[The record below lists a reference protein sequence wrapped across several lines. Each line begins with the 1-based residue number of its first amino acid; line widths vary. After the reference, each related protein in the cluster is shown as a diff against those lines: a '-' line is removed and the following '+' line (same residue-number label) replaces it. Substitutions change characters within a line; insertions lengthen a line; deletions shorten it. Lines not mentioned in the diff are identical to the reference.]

1 MKRSKWLKSI
11 GLAAT
16 VFFGGILAGCG
27 GADQNEKSADQ
38 TSTGGAQDE
47 IVEVR
52 LSAWGSSPTEQ
63 RIFEET
69 LEAFEAKHPHIKVKL
84 DIIADQYM
92 DVMRTRLIGGQAA
105 DVFFLDAFEAP
116 GLMATGVLEPLDDY
130 VTDDFDV
137 ADFEEP
143 LLNAF
148 KYDGV
153 TYGFPK
159 DTSTLALF
167 YNLDL
172 FEEAGLE
179 RAPETWEELEEYAK
193 MIKEE
198 TGVHGFGIVPDLA
211 RNVFLAESKGGK
223 VATDNRASFGTPEV
237 VEGLQTLLDMRNVV
251 ESAASPADVGANWG
265 GEMFGQGRA
274 AMMIEGNWAITFLED
289 TFPNTNYATAEI
301 PTVDGQNGSMA
312 YTVAYVMNRE
322 SDVKDEAWELIS
334 WLTGKE
340 GMKKWTGAG
349 FAFPTRSSVAE
360 ELGLLEDEIRAPF
373 ARAATYATVW
383 ADDTNL
389 PIIMNN
395 FNNEFLSAF
404 LGQKS
409 LEDALKEAERVAN
422 NEIEN

>member
-1 MKRSKWLKSI
+1 MKKSKWLTSI

-16 VFFGGILAGCG
+16 IAFGGLLTGCG
-27 GADQNEKSADQ
+27 TDEKSGVDANG
-38 TSTGGAQDE
+38 STEKGNE
-47 IVEVR
+47 VVELT
-52 LSAWGSSPTEQ
+52 LSSWGSSPTEQ

-69 LEAFEAKHPHIKVKL
+69 LKAFEEEHPHIKVKL

-92 DVMRTRLIGGQAA
+92 DVLRTRLIGNTAA

-116 GLMATGVLEPLDDY
+116 ALMATGVLEPLDEY
-130 VTDDFDV
+130 VTEDFDV
-137 ADFEEP
+137 VDFEDP

-179 RAPETWEELEEYAK
+179 RAPKTWEELVGYAK
-193 MIKEE
+193 ILKEE

-223 VATDNRASFGTPEV
+223 IATDNRASFGTPEV
-237 VEGLQTLLDMRNVV
+237 VEALQTLIDMRNVDG
-251 ESAASPADVGANWG
+251 SAASPADVGANWG

-274 AMMIEGNWAITFLED
+274 AMMFEGNWTISFLED

-301 PTVDGQNGSMA
+301 PMIDDNKGSMA
-312 YTVAYVMNRE
+312 FTVAYAMNKNTE
-322 SDVKDEAWELIS
+322 YKDEAWELIS

-340 GMKKWTGAG
+340 GMKKWTGSG
-349 FAFPTRSSVAE
+349 FVFPSRASVAE
-360 ELGLLEDEIRAPF
+360 ELGLFEDEIRAPF
-373 ARAATYATVW
+373 AHATTYATVW

-389 PIIMNN
+389 PIINNN

-422 NEIEN
+422 SEIE

>member
-11 GLAAT
+11 GLAAA
-16 VFFGGILAGCG
+16 VFFGGVLAGCG
-27 GADQNEKSADQ
+27 GADEKETSPDK

-47 IVEVR
+47 IVEVT

-69 LEAFEAKHPHIKVKL
+69 LEAFEAEHPHIKVKL

-92 DVMRTRLIGGQAA
+92 DVMRTRLIGGQAG

-116 GLMATGVLEPLDDY
+116 GLMATGVLEPLDGY

-143 LLNAF
+143 LLDAF

-167 YNLDL
+167 YNVDL

-193 MIKEE
+193 IIKEE

-223 VATDNRASFGTPEV
+223 VATDNRASFGTSEV
-237 VEGLQTLLDMRNVV
+237 AEGLITLIDMRNID
-251 ESAASPADVGANWG
+251 ESGASPADVGANWG
-265 GEMFGQGRA
+265 GEMFGQERA
-274 AMMIEGNWAITFLED
+274 AMMIEGNWTITFLED

-340 GMKKWTGAG
+340 GMTKWTGSG
-349 FAFPTRSSVAE
+349 FAFPTRTSVTE

-373 ARAATYATVW
+373 AHATTYATVW

-389 PIIMNN
+389 PIINNN